1 MATLSNELR
10 AVLVQDSFLENPKN
24 VLKEKCLV
32 LQNFSYECERMRN
45 NSSDVYGASKPVILK
60 FTIRVNSP
68 SHARELYQRLA
79 LNGHNDF
86 SILFNV
92 TYDNNSRLAGY
103 EDGMVVNGYVVRVE
117 ERYNSLLDESGV
129 DKQMI
134 LDAEVLVRSTIYLGR
149 EEQSNLNSVFIH

>member
-45 NSSDVYGASKPVILK
+45 N
-60 FTIRVNSP
+60 VNSP

-103 EDGMVVNGYVVRVE
+103 EDGMVVNGYVVSVE
-117 ERYNSLLDESGV
+117 EKYSSLRDESGL
-129 DKQMI
+129 DKQME
-134 LDAEVLVRSTIYLGR
+134 LDVKVLVRSTIYLGR
-149 EEQSNLNSVFIH
+149 EEQNNLKSIFIH

>member
-1 MATLSNELR
+1 MATLSNELK
-10 AVLVQDSFLENPKN
+10 AVMVQDNFLDNPKN

-32 LQNFSYECERMRN
+32 LQNFSYECERIRN

-68 SHARELYQRLA
+68 SHAKELYQRLA

-103 EDGMVVNGYVVRVE
+103 EDGMVVNGYVVSVE